1 LGAFRP
7 RVAGDIDRYEE
18 ACAMIGVFYFT
29 LVGGLVL
36 ATFYLTVV
44 RRRLRGDRIH
54 ASTMPGLE
62 TSGDGG

>member
-1 LGAFRP
+1 
-7 RVAGDIDRYEE
+7 
-18 ACAMIGVFYFT
+18 MIGVFYFT

-36 ATFYLTVV
+36 STFYLTVV